1 MPRFPR
7 RTLVLM
13 VLALGAFLWMWIQ
26 THRAPRPA
34 APTGSEPPALRATP
48 VELVPAGGDS

>member
-13 VLALGAFLWMWIQ
+13 VLALLAFVWMWIQ
-26 THRAPRPA
+26 THRPRPEMR
-34 APTGSEPPALRATP
+34 APPPSLQATP
-48 VELVPAGGDS
+48 VEIIPAHAGGDQ

>member
-13 VLALGAFLWMWIQ
+13 VLALVAFLWMWAQ

-34 APTGSEPPALRATP
+34 APAGSEPPALRATP